1 MVTRSHDKQ
10 SLLSIGHLITNG
22 RDRCGLTLSQL
33 AAAVRLTEQ
42 TLQTLESG
50 TAKNIDH
57 AGRILGYLLKTYKA
71 KAAIDNDS
79 LAKQIGVV
87 PSAIAELERG
97 ANLNTMLLSACF
109 HAIDD
114 VTGYLP
120 PSSAVK
126 EKKVVE
132 KTHKERTSAS
142 SEKKKKTPQKF
153 WGKKDGVIPTASKKY
168 KKIQDINTKMKNWAV
183 ATLKSMPGIFSSR
196 DEDIIWR
203 VVFLFSLDEL
213 NEYYSS
219 HNVKGLYLSA
229 VTKYRELTEGTPKVH
244 YKKAEKEPPESIQ
257 DTYRIPRGLGGASQ
271 YTRKQWGAA
280 AKPARIKR

>member
-1 MVTRSHDKQ
+1 MITRSQDKQ
-10 SLLSIGHLITNG
+10 SFLSIGHLITNG

-33 AAAVRLTEQ
+33 ANAVRLTEQ
-42 TLQTLESG
+42 TLQALEKG
-50 TAKNIDH
+50 TAKSIDH
-57 AGRILGYLLKTYKA
+57 AGRILGYLLKIYKA
-71 KAAIDNDS
+71 KAAVNNDF

-97 ANLNTMLLSACF
+97 TNLNTMLLSACF

-120 PSSAVK
+120 PSLAEK
-126 EKKVVE
+126 EKKVSE
-132 KTHKERTSAS
+132 KTRKENTSKS
-142 SEKKKKTPQKF
+142 SEKKKKIPQKF
-153 WGKKDGVIPTASKKY
+153 WGKKDGGIPIASKKY
-168 KKIQDINTKMKNWAV
+168 KKIQDVNTKMKNWAV
-183 ATLKSMPGIFSSR
+183 ATLKSMPGIFSSH
-196 DEDIIWR
+196 DEDVIWK
-203 VVFLFSLDEL
+203 VVFLFGLDEL

-229 VTKYRELTEGTPKVH
+229 MTKYQEMTEETTKVH
-244 YKKAEKEPPESIQ
+244 YKKSKEEPTESIQ
-257 DTYRIPRGLGGASQ
+257 DIYRIPRGLGGASQ